1 MSMAD
6 PDSRKLR
13 KGREKTLVLAL
24 VKQAYTKSQLAD
36 LFFDQRSTTVKLP
49 KHPLVKRMK
58 ISYRRRFKIKVTYQR
73 DASEVKKETY
83 YASLFDFEDNPGSW
97 KS

>member
-1 MSMAD
+1 MAD

-24 VKQAYTKSQLAD
+24 VKKSYTKSQLAD
-36 LFFDQRSTTVKLP
+36 LFFDRRSTTVKIP

-58 ISYRRRFKIKVTYQR
+58 ISYKRSFKIKVTYQPE
-73 DASEVKKETY
+73 ASEVRRETY